1 VYGGNSNSINIEN
14 QGGKAS
20 LQARDSSSS
29 PMALHLNPIG
39 GNVLIGTTTDSGYK
53 LQVQG
58 DTNLDGALTVSAT
71 SYLYGPLIQQQPYNT
86 NAVGS
91 ITSFITQDEL
101 KNNYYDG
108 TYHGETIY
116 GTLATTVYP
125 GQIVFLRPS
134 APLWDLATAS
144 SSGAAATNLVGIACA
159 YGNYGDTIT
168 ILLRGFFASNS
179 WYSMNYNYGVPM
191 YLSTSSGQAT
201 TTVPSSSGNVV
212 RILGHVDE
220 YSNGNGCVVMRFN
233 PDNFWLVI

>member
-1 VYGGNSNSINIEN
+1 
-14 QGGKAS
+14 
-20 LQARDSSSS
+20 
-29 PMALHLNPIG
+29 M
-39 GNVLIGTTTDSGYK
+39 GTTSDSGHK

-58 DTNLDGALTVSAT
+58 DTNLNGALTVSAT
-71 SYLYGPLIQQQPYNT
+71 SYLYGPVIQQQPYNT

-91 ITSFITQDEL
+91 ITSFIDQDEL

-159 YGNYGDTIT
+159 NGNYGDTIT

-201 TTVPSSSGNVV
+201 TTAPSSSGNVV

-220 YSNGNGCVVMRFN
+220 YSNGNGCVVIRFN
-233 PDNFWLVI
+233 PDNSWLVI